1 MKQRLLLVVFY
12 TIFCL
17 FNLSA
22 QVGFSIPDISNAQA
36 GEILDLPIT
45 VTNFDSI
52 VASQFVIRWDPSVLQ
67 FQSTSNYN
75 LPDLDEGKFGV
86 NQALDSGFV
95 RLVWVY
101 YTAAGTSKPDNT
113 SIFHIKL
120 KVIGPVNSG
129 SIIAI
134 TEISPQTLIEV
145 VKADN
150 TAYGPSQI
158 NIDNGFV
165 AVGYVPV
172 SATWTAQKIDFKI
185 NTFPNP
191 IIDNLH
197 INFTL
202 PFSEKVQINVIDN
215 QGLIIYEKNE
225 QFPAGSNGM
234 EIASNIFS
242 KKDIYFLI
250 IHINQFS
257 HIETLLNIN

>member
-1 MKQRLLLVVFY
+1 MKQRLLVVFL

-52 VASQFVIRWDPSVLQ
+52 VASQFVIRWDPSVVE
-67 FQSTSNYN
+67 FQSTSDYN

-86 NQALDSGFV
+86 VNALDSGYIRF
-95 RLVWVY
+95 VWVY
-101 YTAAGTSKPDNT
+101 YTSAGTSRSDNS
-113 SIFHIKL
+113 SIFHIKF
-120 KVIGPVNSG
+120 KVIGPINSG
-129 SIIAI
+129 TTIEMTQIPPL
-134 TEISPQTLIEV
+134 TFFEV

-150 TAYGPSQI
+150 TSFNASQVNI
-158 NIDNGFV
+158 NNGFV
-165 AVGYVPV
+165 AVGYQPV
-172 SATWTAQKIDFKI
+172 SFIPATNFDLKIKI
-185 NTFPNP
+185 SPNP

-202 PFSEKVQINVIDN
+202 LSSEKVKICVIDN
-215 QGLIIYEKNE
+215 QGVIIYEKNE
-225 QFPAGSNGM
+225 RFPAGSNGM
-234 EIASNIFS
+234 EIASYIFS

-250 IHINQFS
+250 IQVNQFS

>member
-1 MKQRLLLVVFY
+1 MKQRLLSVVFS
-12 TIFCL
+12 IFCL

-36 GEILDLPIT
+36 GDILDLPIT

-52 VASQFVIRWDPSVLQ
+52 VASQFVIRWDPSVVQ
-67 FQSTSNYN
+67 FQSTGNYN
-75 LPDLDEGKFGV
+75 LPDLDEGKFGIDHAV
-86 NQALDSGFV
+86 DSGYVRFV
-95 RLVWVY
+95 WWY
-101 YTAAGTSKPDNT
+101 YTAAGTTKPNNT

-120 KVIGPVNSG
+120 KVIGPINSG
-129 SIIAI
+129 
-134 TEISPQTLIEV
+134 TTVVMTQLPPLTFFEV

-150 TAYGPSQI
+150 TSFNASQVNI
-158 NIDNGFV
+158 NNGFV
-165 AVGYVPV
+165 AVGYQPV
-172 SATWTAQKIDFKI
+172 SSIPVTNFDLSVK
-185 NTFPNP
+185 TFPNP

-197 INFTL
+197 INFIL
-202 PFSEKVQINVIDN
+202 PTSGKVKINVIDN
-215 QGLIIYEKNE
+215 QGVIIYEKNE

-234 EIASNIFS
+234 EIASYIFS